1 MTEKKEFQV
10 NKNTPFW
17 DASLTDQERIDWLL
31 KEMTVEEKLGYL
43 ASSSPDLPRLG
54 IPGVSVGGEA
64 AHGVEGR
71 NDQNGLGK
79 PDVTTS
85 FPQPIGMS
93 ASWDPELIRQ
103 AGEVTGTEA
112 RVVWH
117 RHEGHGL
124 SRWAPTVDLERDP
137 RWGRNEEGYG
147 EDPVLTG
154 KMAGAYIRG
163 MQGDDPK
170 YLRCAATL
178 KHFYGNN
185 TEVGRGWKNS
195 SIDPRNKYE
204 LYLEPFRRC
213 IEDGGAE
220 GIMTAYNKINGTI
233 GILNP
238 EVTDILKKQ
247 YNSMK
252 GWIDFMRAH
261 AVDYIWNYKLQ
272 FGDWVALDAEEGSYF
287 GATPNDL
294 TCTAYYAYSTGLFV
308 QMAKALGK
316 EDVAVEYE
324 ELYHKIVKKFQETFF
339 DAEGNM
345 TAQTQTAHIVALYFQ
360 LTPEKYI
367 TKTVEGL
374 KRLLDKENGHLVTG
388 FVGTPYFC
396 HALSQNHALKE
407 AYDLLL
413 KEDFPSWLYQVKKGA
428 TTIWEHWD
436 GMKDDGSMWSA
447 DMNSF
452 NHYAYGAIGEW
463 MYRAMAGI
471 EADPEHPGFKHAIL
485 YPRIGG
491 NLKYTAGKYHSI
503 YGDVGVKWEV
513 QGKQIT
519 LTVQIPVNTTAEI
532 RLDQAKAVLESD
544 GLTFAR
550 EADYM
555 AAEAGSGTYHIAFE
569 Q

>member
-185 TEVGRGWKNS
+185 TEVG
-195 SIDPRNKYE
+195 PRMEKFFHC
-204 LYLEPFRRC
+204 P
-213 IEDGGAE
+213 AE
-220 GIMTAYNKINGTI
+220 
-233 GILNP
+233 
-238 EVTDILKKQ
+238 
-247 YNSMK
+247 
-252 GWIDFMRAH
+252 
-261 AVDYIWNYKLQ
+261 
-272 FGDWVALDAEEGSYF
+272 
-287 GATPNDL
+287 
-294 TCTAYYAYSTGLFV
+294 
-308 QMAKALGK
+308 
-316 EDVAVEYE
+316 
-324 ELYHKIVKKFQETFF
+324 
-339 DAEGNM
+339 
-345 TAQTQTAHIVALYFQ
+345 
-360 LTPEKYI
+360 
-367 TKTVEGL
+367 
-374 KRLLDKENGHLVTG
+374 
-388 FVGTPYFC
+388 
-396 HALSQNHALKE
+396 
-407 AYDLLL
+407 
-413 KEDFPSWLYQVKKGA
+413 
-428 TTIWEHWD
+428 
-436 GMKDDGSMWSA
+436 
-447 DMNSF
+447 
-452 NHYAYGAIGEW
+452 
-463 MYRAMAGI
+463 
-471 EADPEHPGFKHAIL
+471 
-485 YPRIGG
+485 
-491 NLKYTAGKYHSI
+491 
-503 YGDVGVKWEV
+503 
-513 QGKQIT
+513 QI
-519 LTVQIPVNTTAEI
+519 
-532 RLDQAKAVLESD
+532 
-544 GLTFAR
+544 
-550 EADYM
+550 
-555 AAEAGSGTYHIAFE
+555 
-569 Q
+569 